1 MKASLKFRE
10 DQKPLMR
17 AKVPLSI
24 LGLPFQSAIAAG
36 SSKDLT
42 LNLSTLFDSGPS
54 FNLSYR
60 PNDSS
65 NPFSVIVK
73 TGIGLFGSP
82 ISSPMLMS
90 AEFNL
95 IGRGNPSF
103 MLHFKPKLGD
113 FSFKK
118 SQSSSAMFQKPLKS
132 EDEPVDVRSAVSKAF
147 SGLDVAATTAVPV
160 MRCAA
165 VRFRW
170 GLRVP
175 AAEGGKMRGGISFPE
190 APFLVL
196 DKIGI
201 EHVDGGDLSSKE
213 GSLGNGDLELGC
225 FGVKRQFEVLERE
238 NGLMKKGIEDL
249 RKQMKLFS
257 NSDKFDQK
265 AGRRFKDR
273 KAPEFAG
280 FDGLPAEEAAAPG
293 LGELRKAPTS
303 GA

>member
-10 DQKPLMR
+10 DQKPLLR

-36 SSKDLT
+36 TAKDLS
-42 LNLSTLFDSGPS
+42 LNLSTLFESGPS
-54 FNLSYR
+54 FKLSYR

-73 TGIGLFGSP
+73 TGIGSFGSP

-90 AEFNL
+90 AEFDL

-113 FSFKK
+113 FSIKK
-118 SQSSSAMFQKPLKS
+118 SQSSSMMFQKVLKS
-132 EDEPVDVRSAVSKAF
+132 EEESVDVRSAVSKAV
-147 SGLDVAATTAVPV
+147 SGLEVAASTAVPILS
-160 MRCAA
+160 CAA

-170 GLRVP
+170 GLKVP
-175 AAEGGKMRGGISFPE
+175 AAEGMKVSGGISFRA
-190 APFLVL
+190 APLLLL

-201 EHVDGGDLSSKE
+201 EHVESGDSRSEK
-213 GSLGNGDLELGC
+213 GSFGNEDLDLGY
-225 FGVKRQFEVLERE
+225 FSVKRQFDVLQME
-238 NGLMKKGIEDL
+238 NGLLKKGIEDL

-257 NSDKFDQK
+257 NSGDSDRK
-265 AGRRFKDR
+265 AARRFKDR
-273 KAPEFAG
+273 KAPEFPG
-280 FDGLPAEEAAAPG
+280 LDGPPSVEAVAAEEGSSVSA
-293 LGELRKAPTS
+293 
-303 GA
+303 